1 MRWLVILLVAC
12 NLPDR
17 GPRAT
22 PRDPTTLRFSSKDAI
37 ATLDPAIAY
46 DEQSTWITHALY
58 DTLVDYAPGSTALIP
73 RLAERWEISPDGR
86 TYHFWLRPGAA
97 YADGRPIVAADFRT
111 SFERTRA
118 MPDSPFGPYLAPLS
132 QIEVIN
138 DRELVLHLDHAD
150 ATFLYVLTMTF
161 ATPLPGSVV
170 PSGPYMVELWD
181 PGQRIVLRKNPHYV
195 DPARAHLPR
204 IEMLENIPRDTQ
216 FLMFEKGEL
225 DVAER
230 LAPPDYLYVIGQ
242 PAWRPFVHTT
252 PQMNAYGIRM
262 NVRRKP
268 FDDRRV
274 RQALNYAL
282 DKDHTL
288 KLLNG
293 GAVAAHGILPPGM
306 AGRDDTLAPYP
317 HDPARARQLLAEAGY
332 PHGFDVDYVTLD
344 DEEAQ
349 KLAASIQADLAQ
361 AGVRVHIT
369 TMTVNALQTAMGRP
383 DGPPFTYDAWVG
395 DFPDPSNFLEPRFS
409 SRMIA
414 DEASN
419 NTSFYSNPALDA
431 LLDAAHAEPDAGK
444 RADEYHRAER
454 ILYDDAPWIWSYH
467 REMTEVTQPY
477 VRGYTP
483 HPVWGRDFTSAWIE
497 APR

>member
-1 MRWLVILLVAC
+1 MRWLVLLLVAC
-12 NLPDR
+12 NVPDR

-58 DTLVDYAPGSTALIP
+58 DTLVDYAPASTALIP

-86 TYHFWLRPGAA
+86 TYHFWLRAGLA
-97 YADGRPIVAADFRT
+97 YADGKPIVAGDFKT

-118 MPDSPFGPYLAPLS
+118 MADSPFGPYLAPLS
-132 QIEVIN
+132 QIEVPN
-138 DRELVLHLDHAD
+138 DRELVLHLDRPD

-161 ATPLPGSVV
+161 TTPSTT

-181 PGQRIVLRKNPHYV
+181 PGQRIVLRRNPHYF
-195 DPARAHLPR
+195 DPARSHLPR
-204 IEMLENIPRDTQ
+204 IEMLENVPRDTQ

-230 LAPPDYLYVIGQ
+230 LAPPDYLYVIESA
-242 PAWRPFVHTT
+242 AWRPYVHTT

-282 DKDHTL
+282 DKDHTI

-306 AGRDDTLAPYP
+306 AGRDDTLKPYP
-317 HDPARARQLLAEAGY
+317 HDPAKARALLAQAGY
-332 PHGFDVDYVTLD
+332 PHGFDVDYVTID
-344 DEEAQ
+344 DEEAE
-349 KLAASIQADLAQ
+349 KLAASIQADLGEV
-361 AGVRVHIT
+361 GVRVHVTI
-369 TMTVNALQTAMGRP
+369 MSLAAFQTAIGRP
-383 DGPPFTYDAWVG
+383 DGPAFSYDGWVG

-414 DEASN
+414 DENSN
-419 NTSFYSNPALDA
+419 NTSFYSNPTLDA
-431 LLDAAHAEPDAGK
+431 LLDAAHGEPDAAK
-444 RADEYHRAER
+444 RAALYHRAER
-454 ILYDDAPWIWSYH
+454 ILYDDAPWIWNYH

-477 VRGYTP
+477 VRGYEP
-483 HPVWGRDFTSAWIE
+483 HPVWGRDYTSARIE
-497 APR
+497 